1 MTRPFPGTVSTWWL
15 DSASHRTDPGD
26 ETRVR
31 DQGVQRARPT
41 PRETNLIARNSV
53 PASAEPLEDVMEFL
67 VEFDINGPDGTPGTE
82 VADRQTAEA
91 SAAAR

>member
-1 MTRPFPGTVSTWWL
+1 
-15 DSASHRTDPGD
+15 
-26 ETRVR
+26 
-31 DQGVQRARPT
+31 
-41 PRETNLIARNSV
+41 
-53 PASAEPLEDVMEFL
+53 MEFL